1 MSGDNIDIAKW
12 IHFAMADYTAA
23 INMVL
28 LHKPIP
34 IEIVC
39 YHCQQAAEKLL
50 KAYIIAKN
58 ETLIKTHDLVVLLN
72 QCRQY
77 SADFD
82 SHAKSCMALTTFAS
96 HSRYPSNIEITEQ
109 QMKQAVKDV
118 EGIISFMTPL
128 FKEMGYTINS
138 QKKSLLSRLDEAKA
152 DAAEYNSELP
162 EKPPKKESFDIE

>member
-1 MSGDNIDIAKW
+1 MSGDNIDVNKW
-12 IHFAMADYTAA
+12 IQYAMADYTAA
-23 INMVL
+23 LNMVR

-58 ETLIKTHDLVVLLN
+58 DTLVKTHDLVVLLS

-77 SADFD
+77 STDFD

-109 QMKQAVKDV
+109 QMRQAVKDV

-128 FKEMGYTINS
+128 LKEMGYTISS
-138 QKKSLLSRLDEAKA
+138 QKKQKS
-152 DAAEYNSELP
+152 
-162 EKPPKKESFDIE
+162 I